1 MFFLLF
7 GRKPDMKYLIRIVL
21 AALVLLLFM
30 VRNAFAEKL
39 NKQTIHL
46 ASEKPF
52 DPFQLLFIADIHRR
66 TIKADLIDFP
76 IDLIV
81 IGGDLVEKGVPLKRV
96 AENIKNLTAIAPV
109 YFVWG
114 NNDREVDETSLRKI
128 FAHYGVTVLDDE
140 SVSLFGNSRLKLVGL
155 DHFAYK
161 PDGFDNAFK
170 AVEVGDT
177 VLFVSHTPFDFWK
190 IKGLYSAELLLAG
203 HTHGG
208 QIRIGPFGLFKKG
221 SLKVKE
227 DRVELISN
235 GFGTTTL
242 HLRLGAPAEF
252 HVLTIK
258 PKLK

>member
-1 MFFLLF
+1 
-7 GRKPDMKYLIRIVL
+7 MKYFIGIAL
-21 AALVLLLFM
+21 AALALLLFM
-30 VRNAFAEKL
+30 VRNAFTEKPTKQTVYLAAEK
-39 NKQTIHL
+39 
-46 ASEKPF
+46 SF
-52 DPFQLLFIADIHRR
+52 VPFQLLFIADIHRR
-66 TIKADLIDFP
+66 TIKKDFIDCP
-76 IDLIV
+76 VDIIV

-96 AENIKNLTAIAPV
+96 AENIINLTALAPV

-114 NNDREVDETSLRKI
+114 NNDREVDEISLRKI
-128 FAHYGVTVLDDE
+128 FTHYGVVALDDK
-140 SVSLFGNSRLKLVGL
+140 SVPLFGNAQLKLVGL

-161 PDGFDNAFK
+161 PNGLNNAFK
-170 AVEVGDT
+170 DVEDGDT

-190 IKGLYSAELLLAG
+190 IKEPYSADLLLAG

-242 HLRLGAPAEF
+242 HLRLGAPAEY

-258 PKLK
+258 PKMK